1 MTWTTRPR
9 SRIGST
15 AFFGEGDGPRLVL
28 IHGVGLRAE
37 AWNGQVSGLA
47 RAFDVVA
54 PDLAGH
60 GESDGFAEEP
70 TLQAF
75 SDRLAGL
82 LHRDTVLVGH
92 SMGAMI
98 ALDLA
103 IRSPDAVRGVVAL
116 NAIYRRTAAAGEAVR
131 HRAGQLDGVRVPD
144 PEPTL
149 TRWFGDR
156 ASPERNACAGWL
168 GSVDPEGY
176 RHAYRVFASEDGPS
190 DAGLRS
196 LTCPALFMTGGEEPN
211 STPAMSE
218 AMAALA
224 ADGRCRVLADAA
236 HMMPMTHAAEVTAAI
251 QAFAT
256 ECLT

>member
-15 AFFGEGDGPRLVL
+15 AFIQAGDGPRLVL

-37 AWNGQVSGLA
+37 AWNGQVFGLA

-103 IRSPDAVRGVVAL
+103 IRSPYKVCGVMAL
-116 NAIYRRTAAAGEAVR
+116 NAIFRRPESARASVR
-131 HRAGQLDGVRVPD
+131 QRAGQLDGVHVPD

-149 TRWFGDR
+149 VRWFGDR

-168 GSVDPEGY
+168 RSVDPAGY
-176 RHAYRVFASEDGPS
+176 RHAYKVFASEDGPS
-190 DAGLRS
+190 DDGLRS

-224 ADGRCRVLADAA
+224 SDGRCRVLAGAA